1 MPNSIIPQEV
11 VKEDHQLA
19 QAADALA
26 KLRWHWTLDETNP
39 KRVSFR
45 AYAEAVGRS
54 HVTIRN
60 MAAGYGSFL
69 AEGVRGTPNTR
80 SLNDH
85 LELAKLSQRKQA
97 ATEALADAQG
107 ISVGNVASTQ
117 RDRVK
122 DVVELAEAAAER
134 RGTSVEEEI
143 PRAAISH
150 HRTREH
156 AAKQRDEHKK
166 RHTMRY
172 IEMEGHL
179 AAAKQRL
186 TDALKCAQDVDF
198 DREEADLIADS
209 IRNISALLR
218 LLDARFAGT
227 SGTDWDAELAR
238 IGGGS

>member
-1 MPNSIIPQEV
+1 MLSQLPAQVI
-11 VKEDHQLA
+11 KEDRQLA
-19 QAADALA
+19 QAADDLA
-26 KLRWHWTLDETNP
+26 KLRWHWTLDESNS

-54 HVTIRN
+54 HVSIRSSAN
-60 MAAGYGSFL
+60 GYAAFIVASGNEFP
-69 AEGVRGTPNTR
+69 TTR
-80 SLNDH
+80 SLTDH
-85 LELAKLSQRKQA
+85 IELAKLSDRKQA

-107 ISVGNVASTQ
+107 LTVSNVAATQ

-156 AAKQRDEHKK
+156 AAKQRAEHKK

-179 AAAKQRL
+179 AGAKQRL
-186 TDALKCAQDVDF
+186 TDALKCAQDVNF
-198 DREEADLIADS
+198 DDEEAELIADS
-209 IRNISALLR
+209 IRNVSALLR
-218 LLDARFAGT
+218 LLDARFVGT

-238 IGGGS
+238 IGGAT

>member
-1 MPNSIIPQEV
+1 MLSQLPAQVIT
-11 VKEDHQLA
+11 EDRKLA
-19 QAADALA
+19 TAADDLA

-39 KRVSFR
+39 ARVSFR

-60 MAAGYGSFL
+60 MATGYASFL
-69 AEGVRGTPNTR
+69 NESVRGTPNTR

-85 LELAKLSQRKQA
+85 LELAKLSGRKQA

-107 ISVGNVASTQ
+107 LSVGNVASTQ

-134 RGTSVEEEI
+134 RGTSVDEEI

-156 AAKQRDEHKK
+156 AAKQRAEHKN

-186 TDALKCAQDVDF
+186 TDALKCADGVNF
-198 DREEADLIADS
+198 DGEEAELIADS
-209 IRNISALLR
+209 IRNVSALLR
-218 LLDARFAGT
+218 LLDARFVGT

-238 IGGGS
+238 IGGAS

>member
-1 MPNSIIPQEV
+1 MLSQLPAQVI
-11 VKEDHQLA
+11 KEDRKLA
-19 QAADALA
+19 TAADDLA

-39 KRVSFR
+39 DRVSFR
-45 AYAEAVGRS
+45 QYAKDVGRDVRTIS
-54 HVTIRN
+54 TMVNGYVT
-60 MAAGYGSFL
+60 YL
-69 AEGVRGTPNTR
+69 AESVAVHGNTR

-85 LELAKLSQRKQA
+85 IELAKIGARKQA

-107 ISVGNVASTQ
+107 LSVGNVASTQ

-134 RGTSVEEEI
+134 RGTTVEEEI
-143 PRAAISH
+143 PRAAVSH
-150 HRTREH
+150 HRTREY
-156 AAKQRDEHKK
+156 AAKQRAEHKK

-186 TDALKCAQDVDF
+186 NDALKCAQDVDF
-198 DREEADLIADS
+198 DDEEAELIADS
-209 IRNISALLR
+209 IRNVSALLR
-218 LLDARFAGT
+218 LLDARFVGT

-238 IGGGS
+238 IGGAS